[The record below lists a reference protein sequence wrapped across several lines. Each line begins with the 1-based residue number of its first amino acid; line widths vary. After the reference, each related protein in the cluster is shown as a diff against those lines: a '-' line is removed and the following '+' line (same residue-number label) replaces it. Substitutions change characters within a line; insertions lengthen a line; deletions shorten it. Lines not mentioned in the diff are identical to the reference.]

1 MYDRLQKLREERANG
16 ENGFT
21 LIELLVVVVIIGI
34 LIAIAIPLYLNYEKN
49 GHDSA
54 AESDLRG
61 AVTSLEACNT
71 ERRLLPRNGNGG
83 TSRAASAT
91 PCTGQ
96 TITLSTGTTVR
107 LLRAENGNDSYTD
120 LRPATV
126 SGGGTRYYCYDSSE
140 GGSVAEV
147 HRHRHDRGDVYQRV
161 PVTRN
166 DLTLRQIAAQ
176 ALPLRAGNSPVPGPR

>member
-61 AVTSLEACNT
+61 AVTTLEPCDTDDGTYPSGDGSLHR
-71 ERRLLPRNGNGG
+71 RRL
-83 TSRAASAT
+83 AT

-96 TITLSTGTTVR
+96 TVTLSSGTRSLHYFAAARPAHDLHRLRQQQQRQRHR
-107 LLRAENGNDSYTD
+107 LLLRQQQAAAPSQKSTAATD
-120 LRPATV
+120 V
-126 SGGGTRYYCYDSSE
+126 
-140 GGSVAEV
+140 
-147 HRHRHDRGDVYQRV
+147 DRGDVHQRC
-161 PVTRN
+161 P
-166 DLTLRQIAAQ
+166 
-176 ALPLRAGNSPVPGPR
+176 